1 MHFPTWIERERKP
14 LKRAQ
19 LRLKF
24 MLSNA
29 ALRHYGRTSMHDLAR
44 DAGVNHSSIFNA
56 INRGYFTE
64 PMALAIERVFGAN
77 ELPHEHLLRPLEVG
91 QTAEAAR

>member
-1 MHFPTWIERERKP
+1 MHFPSWIDRERSP
-14 LKRAQ
+14 IKRAQ
-19 LRLKF
+19 KRLKF
-24 MLSNA
+24 MLNHA

-64 PMALAIERVFGAN
+64 PMAEAIERVFGQA
-77 ELPHEHLLRPLEVG
+77 ELPREYLVKPLEVIT
-91 QTAEAAR
+91 QEPANV